1 MKMQEFESN
10 YQKSQQKFQFYNKKS
25 NRLSMIR
32 FCLFVMAIIVLFIG
46 YFQKKD
52 ILYILSLLYIFLF
65 LYVVSIHLK
74 VKKKLLYY
82 ESLTEVFHQ
91 HIQRINNQWDCFE
104 EDGKEFLKDDMSID
118 LDLFGHHSLFQL
130 INATFTYQGKKLLAQ
145 NMVEQHLDKDTILKR
160 QEALNELSE
169 HEEFI
174 LKIQTYGKMMKVK
187 DEKTI
192 YQFIHSLS
200 NHHYHQVTSLL
211 YVLPLFV
218 LLTIICSFLSIGLP
232 YSYILCEL
240 GIVLQIIVTILFFRK
255 NAQMFEPVKKFQQS
269 LNNYQQLFLTIQN
282 EPFHSSLLIELQA
295 KISQDQQAVKGI
307 EKLSR
312 ISQAISYRQ
321 NILLLILF
329 NGLGLYDIFVR
340 NSYIHWMNTY
350 GMNVQQWFDAL
361 AEMELFISLYIPKMD
376 DFNVQLPQISDTMNL
391 SFKNLKHPLIDTDK
405 AVGNSFKLEKNG
417 CIITGSNMSGK
428 TTFMRTIGINLIL
441 SYMGSYIFGEN
452 MICSCMHILTSMRV
466 KDNVEE
472 GISTFYG
479 ELLRIK
485 KMIEYSQL
493 KQPMICFIDEIFKGT
508 NSLDRIAGAKAT
520 IEKLSLEHCIFFMTT
535 HDFELCQAQGIN
547 VSNYH
552 FDEYYKDDKIYFD
565 YLIHK
570 GQSQTTNGQFLLKQ
584 LGIL

>member
-452 MICSCMHILTSMRV
+452 MICSCMYILTSMRV

>member
-91 HIQRINNQWDCFE
+91 HIQRIHNQWDCFE

-200 NHHYHQVTSLL
+200 NHHYHQVTHLL
-211 YVLPLFV
+211 YVLPLFI
-218 LLTIICSFLSIGLP
+218 LLTIICSFLSIGMP

-282 EPFHSSLLIELQA
+282 ESFHSSLLIELQA
-295 KISQDQQAVKGI
+295 KIAQEQQAVKGI

-361 AEMELFISLYIPKMD
+361 AEIELFISLYIPKMD

-452 MICSCMHILTSMRV
+452 MICSCMYILTSMRV